1 VKHRFAILVA
11 LVLLVFNHG
20 TARLNEAAQPASGV
34 RPIARALEQ
43 VDKLTASELTKD
55 KRGGVTIGVIS
66 RADLV
71 WTKSYGYADVE
82 RQSLANAQTVYRI
95 GSITKTITA
104 LALLQMVEA
113 GTVRLSDQ
121 VEKYFP
127 EVNRVQGRA
136 PDAPPITLVQ
146 LATMTSG
153 LAQEP
158 HDLPTFLVGPVD
170 KWEDV
175 LISALPQTRYAVLP
189 DTEYL
194 YSNIGYAILGAALAR
209 AAHRPFTEYVQE
221 RILSPLGM
229 THTTFAPTGANQA
242 YIAKGYDVQ
251 SDGHVD
257 IATPQREHEGRG
269 YKVPNGALYSTVG
282 DLARYV
288 SLMLGQGPEAVIK
301 SATLDRNFTRVNSA
315 SGDLSFGYGI
325 GFRVERRG
333 ELLSYGHGGSV
344 AGYSAAM
351 CYSRSL
357 GMGVVVLRNVNRGA
371 FSAAR
376 VCQASLA
383 ALAAG

>member
-1 VKHRFAILVA
+1 MKPRFAILVA

-20 TARLNEAAQPASGV
+20 TAGLNEAAQPASGV
-34 RPIARALEQ
+34 RSIARALEQ

-82 RQSLANAQTVYRI
+82 RRSLANAQTVYRI

-158 HDLPTFLVGPVD
+158 HDLPTV
-170 KWEDV
+170 
-175 LISALPQTRYAVLP
+175 SR
-189 DTEYL
+189 
-194 YSNIGYAILGAALAR
+194 R
-209 AAHRPFTEYVQE
+209 
-221 RILSPLGM
+221 
-229 THTTFAPTGANQA
+229 
-242 YIAKGYDVQ
+242 
-251 SDGHVD
+251 
-257 IATPQREHEGRG
+257 
-269 YKVPNGALYSTVG
+269 TVG
-282 DLARYV
+282 
-288 SLMLGQGPEAVIK
+288 
-301 SATLDRNFTRVNSA
+301 
-315 SGDLSFGYGI
+315 
-325 GFRVERRG
+325 
-333 ELLSYGHGGSV
+333 
-344 AGYSAAM
+344 
-351 CYSRSL
+351 
-357 GMGVVVLRNVNRGA
+357 
-371 FSAAR
+371 
-376 VCQASLA
+376 
-383 ALAAG
+383 